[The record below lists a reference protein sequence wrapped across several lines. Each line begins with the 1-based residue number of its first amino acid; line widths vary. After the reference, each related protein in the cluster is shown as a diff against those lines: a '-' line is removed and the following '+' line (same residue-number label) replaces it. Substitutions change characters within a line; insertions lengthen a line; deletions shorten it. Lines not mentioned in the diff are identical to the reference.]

1 MKMLN
6 RLKATAI
13 ILKNHKLKFA
23 VLLLAFSLISFAL
36 PLSAPFMIQY
46 IIGKIESGVSVTPLM
61 IFLLIMAALLML
73 TLDYMINVYGN
84 VMCANLIYRGS
95 ADLYRDLFALPYG
108 EREAKYNDEDLL
120 QNITAFTDSALSL
133 WVMMISFVI
142 SLIVTGV
149 LLILSVKVHY
159 TVSFFILAHI
169 GITIF
174 AGKRINGISEK
185 YASLL
190 QGFEAEKNKNTE
202 ELMYKAGFINMN
214 GLQSIIKSR
223 FDQTRREI
231 FRVQTEQLNKNNLY
245 ISLQRVIS
253 ELVSGFI
260 YPVLGF
266 LPGSVKISGGN
277 LASVKSIIEESG
289 KQTQNIQ
296 QMAAYIPYNTVPI
309 DNGKELFSLKREKE
323 HSMEKGHSMEKEPSR
338 EEKTQNYDNGCAL
351 AINELCFEA
360 EGRKILSDINLNI
373 KEGEHI
379 AIMGENGSGK
389 STLLRCIIGMY
400 AATSGSITLFG
411 KSPTYDP
418 EYFREN
424 GIFSYMPAASQLYET
439 TIDDNILMGSFS
451 EIGLEKLKNAI
462 GVSDFS
468 NHEISSISELSG
480 GEQQRVN
487 AARAFSN
494 NKAKM
499 ILLDEPTAS
508 LDREHAEK
516 LMNYIRNSKAT
527 VIYTTHR
534 EEETAFADRVMQMCG
549 GEASC

>member
-6 RLKATAI
+6 RLKSTAI
-13 ILKNHKLKFA
+13 ILKKHKLKFA
-23 VLLLAFSLISFAL
+23 ALLMVFSFISFAL
-36 PLSAPFMIQY
+36 PLTVPFMIQY
-46 IIGKIESGVSVTPLM
+46 MIGKIESGMRVTPLM
-61 IFLLIMAALLML
+61 VFLLITVTLLIL

-95 ADLYRDLFALPYG
+95 ADLYKDLFALPYG
-108 EREAKYNDEDLL
+108 EREAKYKEEDLL

-133 WVMMISFVI
+133 WVMIIRYIISVI
-142 SLIVTGV
+142 VIGV
-149 LLILSVKVHY
+149 LLILSVRVHY

-174 AGKRINGISEK
+174 AGKKINGISEE
-185 YASLL
+185 YASRL
-190 QGFEAEKNKNTE
+190 QILEAEKNKNIE
-202 ELMYKAGFINMN
+202 ELMYKADFINMN
-214 GLQSIIKSR
+214 SLQSIIKNR
-223 FDQTRREI
+223 FDQTRRDI
-231 FRVQTEQLNKNNLY
+231 FRVQAEQVKKNNLY

-289 KQTQNIQ
+289 NQTQSIQ

-309 DNGKELFSLKREKE
+309 DNGKELFSLKREKK
-323 HSMEKGHSMEKEPSR
+323 S
-338 EEKTQNYDNGCAL
+338 QDYNNGCAL
-351 AINELCFEA
+351 TINRLCFET
-360 EGRKILSDINLNI
+360 EDRKILSDINLSI

-389 STLLRCIIGMY
+389 TTLLRCIMGMY
-400 AATSGSITLFG
+400 APTSGSITLFG
-411 KSPTYDP
+411 KSPANDT

-439 TIDDNILMGSFS
+439 TIDDNILMGCFHETS
-451 EIGLEKLKNAI
+451 LETIKNAT

-468 NHEISSISELSG
+468 GREISSVSQLSG

-494 NKAKM
+494 TSAEI

-516 LMNYIRNSKAT
+516 LMNYIRSSRAA

-534 EEETAFADRVMQMCG
+534 EEEAAFADRVIHLCG
-549 GEASC
+549 GKEFCDVVL